1 MIHKI
6 LIIEDEQELATI
18 LQRFLTK
25 KKFHVQ
31 TAQSLREGFQKL
43 NVEPFDALILDN
55 NLPDGKG
62 VEHISDIKKIHTNII
77 VVAMSALQMREVA
90 LRAGADYFVE
100 KPISLQGI
108 EAVLVEKTTTP
119 NQTIQAVSRHKAKKS
134 PAIQG
139 ESHDFT
145 NKPSE

>member
-1 MIHKI
+1 MYKMIHKI

-25 KKFHVQ
+25 KKFDVQ
-31 TAQSLREGFQKL
+31 TAPSLREGFQKL
-43 NVEPFDALILDN
+43 NVELFDALILDN

-62 VEHISDIKKIHTNII
+62 VEHIADIRKMHTNII

-90 LRAGADYFVE
+90 LAAGADYFVE

-108 EAVLVEKTTTP
+108 EAVLVEKSALI
-119 NQTIQAVSRHKAKKS
+119 QGIQAAYLV
-134 PAIQG
+134 
-139 ESHDFT
+139 
-145 NKPSE
+145 

>member
-31 TAQSLREGFQKL
+31 TALSLREGFQKL
-43 NVEPFDALILDN
+43 NVELFDALILDN

-62 VEHISDIKKIHTNII
+62 VEHIADIRKLHTNIV
-77 VVAMSALQMREVA
+77 VVAMSALQMRGVA
-90 LRAGADYFVE
+90 LAAGADYFVE

-108 EAVLVEKTTTP
+108 QAVLTEKLAPIQEVETRLT
-119 NQTIQAVSRHKAKKS
+119 ASLH
-134 PAIQG
+134 
-139 ESHDFT
+139 
-145 NKPSE
+145 